1 MHQKIDKKTKFFF
14 YSSLIIILTSIN
26 NYKLINKNIFNIKY
40 INVEGFSKEKNELI
54 KNEFKNLYEKN
65 ILFISKN
72 YFTDLINR
80 NDIKYLFIKKN
91 FPNKLIINFIPA
103 KPIYI
108 IENDNNKIIL
118 GDNGKILKTE
128 QNENNFPTISGSDD
142 IENIYN
148 VVNLINLSNLDYKM
162 ISEIKFFKSGRFD
175 VYLNKGIIIKYPI
188 KFNKKI
194 INYSSE
200 LLNRKEF
207 TNSKVIDLRV
217 KNKIIKYE

>member
-91 FPNKLIINFIPA
+91 FPNKLVINFIPA

-108 IENDNNKIIL
+108 VENDNNKIIL

-128 QNENNFPTISGSDD
+128 LNENNFPTISGSDD
-142 IENIYN
+142 IENIYD
-148 VVNLINLSNLDYKM
+148 VVNLINQSNLDYKM

-175 VYLNKGIIIKYPI
+175 VYLSKGIIIKFPI
-188 KFNKKI
+188 KFNQQI
-194 INYSSE
+194 IDYSSE

-207 TNSKVIDLRV
+207 ANSKVIDLRI

>member
-91 FPNKLIINFIPA
+91 FPNKLVINFIPA

-108 IENDNNKIIL
+108 VENDNNKIIL

-128 QNENNFPTISGSDD
+128 LNENNFPTISGSDD
-142 IENIYN
+142 IENIYD
-148 VVNLINLSNLDYKM
+148 VVNLINQSNLDYKM

-175 VYLNKGIIIKYPI
+175 VYLSKGIIIKFPI
-188 KFNKKI
+188 KFNQKI
-194 INYSSE
+194 IDYSSE

-207 TNSKVIDLRV
+207 ANSKVIDLRI

>member
-1 MHQKIDKKTKFFF
+1 MHQKISKKIKFFF
-14 YSSLIIILTSIN
+14 YSLLIIILTSTN
-26 NYKLINKNIFNIKY
+26 NYKLLNKNIFNIKY
-40 INVEGFSKEKNELI
+40 ISVEGFSEEKNELI
-54 KNEFKNLYEKN
+54 KNKIKNLYEKN

-72 YFTDLINR
+72 YFKDLLNR

-108 IENDNNKIIL
+108 IENYNNKIIL

-128 QNENNFPTISGSDD
+128 QKENNFPTVSGSDD

-148 VVNLINLSNLDYKM
+148 VVNLISLSNLDYKM

>member
-72 YFTDLINR
+72 YFTDLTNR

-91 FPNKLIINFIPA
+91 FPNKLVINFIPA
-103 KPIYI
+103 KPMYI
-108 IENDNNKIIL
+108 VENDNNKIIL

-128 QNENNFPTISGSDD
+128 LNENNFPTISGSDD
-142 IENIYN
+142 IENIYD
-148 VVNLINLSNLDYKM
+148 VVNLINQSNLDYKM

-175 VYLNKGIIIKYPI
+175 VYLSKGIIIKFPI
-188 KFNKKI
+188 KFNQKI
-194 INYSSE
+194 IDYSSE

-207 TNSKVIDLRV
+207 ANSKVIDLRI

>member
-1 MHQKIDKKTKFFF
+1 MIRTWNHI
-14 YSSLIIILTSIN
+14 IIILTSIN

-72 YFTDLINR
+72 YFTDLTNR

-91 FPNKLIINFIPA
+91 FPNKLVINFIPA
-103 KPIYI
+103 KPMYI
-108 IENDNNKIIL
+108 VENDNNKIIL

-128 QNENNFPTISGSDD
+128 LNENNFPTISGSDD
-142 IENIYN
+142 IENIYD
-148 VVNLINLSNLDYKM
+148 VVNLINQSNLDYKM

-175 VYLNKGIIIKYPI
+175 VYLSKGIIIKFPI
-188 KFNKKI
+188 KFNQKI
-194 INYSSE
+194 IDYSSE

-207 TNSKVIDLRV
+207 ANSKVIDLRI

>member
-72 YFTDLINR
+72 YFTDLTNR

-91 FPNKLIINFIPA
+91 FPNKLVINFIPA
-103 KPIYI
+103 KPMYI
-108 IENDNNKIIL
+108 VENDNNKIIL

-128 QNENNFPTISGSDD
+128 LNENNFPTISGSDD
-142 IENIYN
+142 IENIYD
-148 VVNLINLSNLDYKM
+148 VVNLINQSNLDYKM

-175 VYLNKGIIIKYPI
+175 VYLSKGIIIKFPI
-188 KFNKKI
+188 KFNQKI
-194 INYSSE
+194 IDYCSE

-207 TNSKVIDLRV
+207 ANSKVIDLRI

>member
-91 FPNKLIINFIPA
+91 FPNKLVINFIPA

-108 IENDNNKIIL
+108 VENDNNKIIL

-128 QNENNFPTISGSDD
+128 LNENNFPTISGSDD
-142 IENIYN
+142 IENIYD
-148 VVNLINLSNLDYKM
+148 VVNLINQSNLDYKM

-175 VYLNKGIIIKYPI
+175 VYLSKGIIIKFPI
-188 KFNKKI
+188 KFNQRI
-194 INYSSE
+194 IDYSSE

-207 TNSKVIDLRV
+207 ANSKVIDLRI

>member
-91 FPNKLIINFIPA
+91 FPNKLVINFIPA

-108 IENDNNKIIL
+108 VENDNNKIIL

-128 QNENNFPTISGSDD
+128 LNENNFPTISGSDN
-142 IENIYN
+142 IENIYD
-148 VVNLINLSNLDYKM
+148 VVNLINQSNLDYKI

-175 VYLNKGIIIKYPI
+175 VYLSKGIIIKFPI
-188 KFNKKI
+188 KFNQKI
-194 INYSSE
+194 IDYSSE

-207 TNSKVIDLRV
+207 ANSKVIDLRI

>member
-1 MHQKIDKKTKFFF
+1 MHQKIGKKIKNFF
-14 YSSLIIILTSIN
+14 YSLLIIILTSTN
-26 NYKLINKNIFNIKY
+26 NYKLLNKHIFNIKY
-40 INVEGFSKEKNELI
+40 ISVEGFSEEKNELI
-54 KNEFKNLYEKN
+54 KNEIKNLYEKN

-72 YFTDLINR
+72 YFKDLLNR

-108 IENDNNKIIL
+108 IKNDNNKIIL

-128 QNENNFPTISGSDD
+128 QNENNFPTVSGSDD

-162 ISEIKFFKSGRFD
+162 ISEIKF
-175 VYLNKGIIIKYPI
+175 L
-188 KFNKKI
+188 
-194 INYSSE
+194 
-200 LLNRKEF
+200 
-207 TNSKVIDLRV
+207 KVEV
-217 KNKIIKYE
+217 

>member
-72 YFTDLINR
+72 YFTDLTNR

-91 FPNKLIINFIPA
+91 FPNKLVINFIPA

-108 IENDNNKIIL
+108 VENDNNKIIL

-128 QNENNFPTISGSDD
+128 LNENNFPTISGSDD
-142 IENIYN
+142 IENIYD
-148 VVNLINLSNLDYKM
+148 VVNLINQSNLDYKM

-175 VYLNKGIIIKYPI
+175 VYLSKGIIIKFPI
-188 KFNKKI
+188 KFNQKI
-194 INYSSE
+194 IDYSSE

-207 TNSKVIDLRV
+207 ANSKVIDLRI

>member
-1 MHQKIDKKTKFFF
+1 MHQKTGKKIKFFF
-14 YSSLIIILTSIN
+14 YSLLIIILTSTN
-26 NYKLINKNIFNIKY
+26 NYKLLNKNIFNIKY
-40 INVEGFSKEKNELI
+40 ISVEGFSEEKNELI
-54 KNEFKNLYEKN
+54 KNEIKNLYEKN

-72 YFTDLINR
+72 YFKDLLNR

-108 IENDNNKIIL
+108 IENYNNKIIL

-128 QNENNFPTISGSDD
+128 QKENNFPTVSGSDD

-175 VYLNKGIIIKYPI
+175 VYLSKGIIIKFPI
-188 KFNKKI
+188 KFNQKI

>member
-72 YFTDLINR
+72 YFTDLTNR

-91 FPNKLIINFIPA
+91 FPNKLVINFIPA
-103 KPIYI
+103 KPMYI
-108 IENDNNKIIL
+108 VENDNNKIIL

-128 QNENNFPTISGSDD
+128 LNENNFPTISGFDD
-142 IENIYN
+142 IENIYD
-148 VVNLINLSNLDYKM
+148 VVNLINQSNLDYKM

-175 VYLNKGIIIKYPI
+175 VYLSKGIIIKFPI
-188 KFNKKI
+188 KFNQKI
-194 INYSSE
+194 IDYSSE

-207 TNSKVIDLRV
+207 ANSKVIDLRI

>member
-72 YFTDLINR
+72 YFTDLTNR

-91 FPNKLIINFIPA
+91 FPNKLVINFIPA

-108 IENDNNKIIL
+108 VENDNNKIIL

-128 QNENNFPTISGSDD
+128 LNENNFPTISGSDD
-142 IENIYN
+142 IENIYD
-148 VVNLINLSNLDYKM
+148 VVNLINQSNLDYKM

-175 VYLNKGIIIKYPI
+175 VYLSKGIIIKFPI
-188 KFNKKI
+188 KFNQQI
-194 INYSSE
+194 IDYSSE

-207 TNSKVIDLRV
+207 ANSKVIDLRI

>member
-1 MHQKIDKKTKFFF
+1 MHQKIGKKTKFFF

-91 FPNKLIINFIPA
+91 FPNKLVINFIPA

-108 IENDNNKIIL
+108 VENDNNKIIL

-128 QNENNFPTISGSDD
+128 LNENNFPTISGSDD
-142 IENIYN
+142 IENIYD
-148 VVNLINLSNLDYKM
+148 VVNLINQSNLDYKI

-175 VYLNKGIIIKYPI
+175 VYLSKGIIIKFPI
-188 KFNKKI
+188 KFNQKI
-194 INYSSE
+194 IDYSSE

-207 TNSKVIDLRV
+207 ANSKVIDLRI